1 MYKLFSLCILLLL
14 VLTACAPAIET
25 DESTWVDEITLNTTE
40 ETTLGTTTTSS
51 VSDTET
57 EATTTTTAATTTGT
71 TGSSAASSATTT
83 TADATTTT
91 TTTTRATTAGS
102 TAGADITVGYVNAT
116 TLNVRPEP
124 NTVCEPIGGLKHG
137 EQVTVLGRSGDWYV
151 IRFGE
156 GQAYVSAQYISSTPV
171 G

>member
-40 ETTLGTTTTSS
+40 ETTLGTTTASS
-51 VSDTET
+51 ASES
-57 EATTTTTAATTTGT
+57 EAITTTTAATTAGT
-71 TGSSAASSATTT
+71 TGSAAASSTTTT
-83 TADATTTT
+83 TATTTAGT
-91 TTTTRATTAGS
+91 TTTTRATTAG
-102 TAGADITVGYVNAT
+102 TTVGADITVGYVNAT

-171 G
+171 S